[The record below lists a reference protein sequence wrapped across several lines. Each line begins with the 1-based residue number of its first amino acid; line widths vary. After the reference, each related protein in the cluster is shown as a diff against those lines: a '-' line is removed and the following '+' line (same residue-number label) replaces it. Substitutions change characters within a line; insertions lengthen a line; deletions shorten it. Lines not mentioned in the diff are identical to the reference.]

1 MGPLRGPVVGF
12 IEFVRERGIVGL
24 ALGFVLGGA
33 VQKFVTS
40 FVNDIITPAI
50 GIISGKTENI
60 AGITIGP
67 FLVGDFFSSSV
78 YFMFISALAYI
89 AFRGLRLDRL
99 DKMK

>member
-50 GIISGKTENI
+50 GIIS
-60 AGITIGP
+60 
-67 FLVGDFFSSSV
+67 
-78 YFMFISALAYI
+78 
-89 AFRGLRLDRL
+89 
-99 DKMK
+99 